1 MMAVG
6 VGVPG
11 YKARPGKVLAARLS
25 REQLLSEEYFGIQS
39 ILKRNAKT
47 NSR

>member
-1 MMAVG
+1 MAVG

-25 REQLLSEEYFGIQS
+25 RDELLS
-39 ILKRNAKT
+39 AT
-47 NSR
+47 